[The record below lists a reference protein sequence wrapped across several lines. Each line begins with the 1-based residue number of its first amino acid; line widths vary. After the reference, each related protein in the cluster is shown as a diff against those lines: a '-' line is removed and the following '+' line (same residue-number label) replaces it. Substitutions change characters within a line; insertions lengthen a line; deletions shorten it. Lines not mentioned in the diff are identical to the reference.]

1 MPNHGCLSGNERDKR
16 SQKKA
21 IGPSFGYKYISSCY
35 KKANRTKTFQMNDVR
50 DFDEHFY
57 MFLDFLNSKI
67 VIRIYFTGDIFLY
80 STPIFQLLMYI
91 VVYCLGLGFQKTSQ
105 PLTMIGKIVLPKKEV
120 NKTIE

>member
-1 MPNHGCLSGNERDKR
+1 
-16 SQKKA
+16 
-21 IGPSFGYKYISSCY
+21 
-35 KKANRTKTFQMNDVR
+35 MNDVR

-80 STPIFQLLMYI
+80 STPIFQLCMYL

-120 NKTIE
+120 YKTIE